1 MTSYHLPDIPYLCG
15 LCGYYFQTLY
25 DLDLHV
31 NNCPLDT
38 PQLPQLNIT
47 PEVHEFL
54 SSCNR
59 EMYTC
64 YKCNEHFAVFD
75 DLAVHTEAYHPA
87 VPAHSSIIPMA
98 ISHRQ
103 LSSWCYSQLSMGD
116 LSKCDHPFSMFCKM
130 PMYRATNH
138 IAICQTNS

>member
-1 MTSYHLPDIPYLCG
+1 METRPWSSTPDNQSGTREHMTSYHLPDIPYFCG

-38 PQLPQLNIT
+38 PQLPQPNIT
-47 PEVHEFL
+47 PEVHEYF

-64 YKCNEHFAVFD
+64 YKCDEHFAVFD

-87 VPAHSSIIPMA
+87 VPTHLSYQ
-98 ISHRQ
+98 RQ
-103 LSSWCYSQLSMGD
+103 YPTVNFQPG
-116 LSKCDHPFSMFCKM
+116 
-130 PMYRATNH
+130 ATHN
-138 IAICQTNS
+138 